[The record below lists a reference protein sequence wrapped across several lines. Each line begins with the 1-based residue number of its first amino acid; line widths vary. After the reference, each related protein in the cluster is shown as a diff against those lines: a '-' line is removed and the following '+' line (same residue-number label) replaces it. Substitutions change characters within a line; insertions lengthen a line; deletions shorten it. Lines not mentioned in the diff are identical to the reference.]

1 MFKISEN
8 KRIYRGCIERSIDQ
22 QRVLNYALSRDI
34 EQGALAP
41 RDKLFMTPKQAAEW
55 VFYKDPDFVNPFDTG
70 SQQWLEFSD
79 ELFFLQVGI

>member
-1 MFKISEN
+1 MNNQSKET
-8 KRIYRGCIERSIDQ
+8 
-22 QRVLNYALSRDI
+22 L
-34 EQGALAP
+34 
-41 RDKLFMTPKQAAEW
+41 KLMTPKQAAEW